1 MAKTVK
7 STIKKRSVN
16 ASARSK
22 TRGAPASQKDAKGR
36 LGNFETAGEH
46 ARVGGREG
54 IIGQRKGKFKTD
66 RRKK

>member
-7 STIKKRSVN
+7 PTVKKRSLN
-16 ASARSK
+16 AGPRTK
-22 TRGAPASQKDAKGR
+22 TTGAPASHKDAKHR

-54 IIGQRKGKFKTD
+54 IAGQRKGKFRTD
-66 RRKK
+66 GRKK